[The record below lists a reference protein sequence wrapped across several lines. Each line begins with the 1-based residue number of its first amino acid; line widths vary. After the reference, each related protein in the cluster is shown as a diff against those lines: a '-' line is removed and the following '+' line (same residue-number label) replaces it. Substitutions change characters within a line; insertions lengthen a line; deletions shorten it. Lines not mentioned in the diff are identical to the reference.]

1 MKPVPMD
8 PDKMT
13 AGISFVN
20 VGQNAIVSVELD
32 FLDSSN
38 ISAVRDNPEK
48 GIKIDM
54 ELGPGKTE
62 DHLVLFNVSKL
73 LPLVSHRSPKDPY
86 KFPKGLQMFA
96 NVWYLT
102 TSDSLCYTR
111 CCNNS
116 LISDFLY
123 CCKPIPELAFT

>member
-1 MKPVPMD
+1 MTHGFAKHFLIFSASNDALKMLYDVKPVPMD

-32 FLDSSN
+32 FHDSSN

-73 LPLVSHRSPKDPY
+73 LPKGSARISGKSKLCDKSLV
-86 KFPKGLQMFA
+86 Q
-96 NVWYLT
+96 
-102 TSDSLCYTR
+102 
-111 CCNNS
+111 
-116 LISDFLY
+116 
-123 CCKPIPELAFT
+123 

>member
-73 LPLVSHRSPKDPY
+73 FLKGCSQFQIFQFLFRSRNPYQHLPFEAQQPTFSKMVAK
-86 KFPKGLQMFA
+86 
-96 NVWYLT
+96 
-102 TSDSLCYTR
+102 TS
-111 CCNNS
+111 
-116 LISDFLY
+116 
-123 CCKPIPELAFT
+123 

>member
-73 LPLVSHRSPKDPY
+73 FLKGCSQ
-86 KFPKGLQMFA
+86 FPISQL
-96 NVWYLT
+96 
-102 TSDSLCYTR
+102 S
-111 CCNNS
+111 NS
-116 LISDFLY
+116 YSGQGTLISIFHSRHSNLHSRKWWPRQVRLQNCDSKFQVHGAL
-123 CCKPIPELAFT
+123 

>member
-1 MKPVPMD
+1 MTHGFAKHFLIFSASNDALKMLYDVKPAPMD

-62 DHLVLFNVSKL
+62 DHLVLFNVSK
-73 LPLVSHRSPKDPY
+73 
-86 KFPKGLQMFA
+86 
-96 NVWYLT
+96 
-102 TSDSLCYTR
+102 
-111 CCNNS
+111 
-116 LISDFLY
+116 
-123 CCKPIPELAFT
+123 